1 MLSPMLAPMG
11 PLVRL
16 RVSLVEVEVVLV
28 PSSCRR
34 ESLTPQGSCSW
45 SRGSGVVLSLL
56 VDDALPVGPAGPRR
70 VWAYSV
76 F

>member
-56 VDDALPVGPAGPRR
+56 VDDDLPVGPAGPRR
-70 VWAYSV
+70 VWSYSV